1 MSAAQTL
8 DYVSLEQYIRM
19 EDTAQVRHEY
29 VGGRLR
35 LMAGAAPQH
44 NDIVENLSAAFF
56 ARLRDCGCRGSIND
70 QRVQIEETGD
80 TFYPDYLI
88 KCPPYRFSEKDGL
101 ALMNPR
107 AIFEVLSKS
116 TAEFDRTE
124 KFDLYSL
131 IPECLDYVLIT
142 VNRVHVV
149 HYHREPGQPWGVRT
163 YVLRSQELVLE
174 KLGVA
179 VPLAEIYDRTEVPE
193 GMYLV
198 ERGDSAG

>member
-1 MSAAQTL
+1 MSAAQSL
-8 DYVSLEQYIRM
+8 DFVSFEQYVRM
-19 EDTAQVRHEY
+19 ENAAPVRHEY

-35 LMAGAAPQH
+35 PMAGAAPEH
-44 NDIVENLSAAFF
+44 NDIVDNLSAAFHG
-56 ARLRDCGCRGSIND
+56 RLKNGGCRGSIND

-88 KCPPYRFSEKDGL
+88 KCPPYQFSEKDRL
-101 ALMNPR
+101 ALLNPG
-107 AIFEVLSKS
+107 AIFEVASKT

-142 VNRVHVV
+142 ANRVHVV
-149 HYHREPGQPWGVRT
+149 HYHREPGGAWGVRT
-163 YVLRSQELVLE
+163 YVLRSQELRLE
-174 KLGVA
+174 KLGIS
-179 VPLAEIYDRTEVPE
+179 VPLAEIYDRIEVPE

-198 ERGDSAG
+198 ESGGAAE